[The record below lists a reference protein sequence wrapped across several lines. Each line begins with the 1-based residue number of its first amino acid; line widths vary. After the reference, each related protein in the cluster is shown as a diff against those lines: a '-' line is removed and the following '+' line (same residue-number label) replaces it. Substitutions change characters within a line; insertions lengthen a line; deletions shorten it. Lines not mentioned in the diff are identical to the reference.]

1 MVFVAWMG
9 GGGSCIASA
18 PFRIGGKVHRLWD
31 FRDTVY
37 RRMTRCPRANCPL
50 KAPSLSAIDHRRDG
64 RRVHRL
70 RSASASPM
78 RLHRL
83 LMLLALSAVARSAKV
98 SGPRLWV
105 KRPGNKKLVI
115 VESLASLCAENELD
129 EEAMMAVSR
138 GELDDYK
145 GWECGEME
153 CEDDDEADDE
163 ATTEA
168 EAGEVPPSPS
178 P

>member
-1 MVFVAWMG
+1 
-9 GGGSCIASA
+9 
-18 PFRIGGKVHRLWD
+18 
-31 FRDTVY
+31 
-37 RRMTRCPRANCPL
+37 
-50 KAPSLSAIDHRRDG
+50 
-64 RRVHRL
+64 
-70 RSASASPM
+70 M

-163 ATTEA
+163 ATTA
-168 EAGEVPPSPS
+168 EAMAPDMLRFRAGDRSPAEVERVPVRRVL
-178 P
+178 

>member
-1 MVFVAWMG
+1 MARAELQSSDG
-9 GGGSCIASA
+9 GDESRAKCGRLLPLARGFSTRKSPLECPPSLRDHRHRLPPTADESIASA
-18 PFRIGGKVHRLWD
+18 
-31 FRDTVY
+31 
-37 RRMTRCPRANCPL
+37 
-50 KAPSLSAIDHRRDG
+50 
-64 RRVHRL
+64 
-70 RSASASPM
+70 SASASPM

-153 CEDDDEADDE
+153 CEDEDEADDE
-163 ATTEA
+163 ATTEV

>member
-1 MVFVAWMG
+1 MPPTADE
-9 GGGSCIASA
+9 SIASA
-18 PFRIGGKVHRLWD
+18 
-31 FRDTVY
+31 
-37 RRMTRCPRANCPL
+37 
-50 KAPSLSAIDHRRDG
+50 
-64 RRVHRL
+64 
-70 RSASASPM
+70 SASASPM

-168 EAGEVPPSPS
+168 EAGDVPPSPS